1 MLAPADAVRR
11 ELGSCPL
18 LPFTN
23 AHFQMFESQDAKYP
37 GRPAPKSVRAFDGSS
52 CAPVTGS
59 GIAQV
64 APGKCVDLGVSRS
77 ALSDRVEGALD
88 APSSPGMEYLPQR
101 AALASGPPSRSF
113 EQYAQRLQHRL
124 QQQQFPPN
132 GGGVRDGCGSV
143 GAPPWRVLY
152 YVDAVPQLGFGSTV
166 EYGIMFLARA
176 THLGSQLVFGRRSS
190 PVWTSPWACGGER
203 SLSCYFN
210 MTGCCGVLQIG
221 GRTLQLP
228 RRRNPINLGLPGFE
242 TFGAAALSGQL
253 AHFFFERMTPRT
265 RAEVDKR
272 REAVLPRR
280 VGSPGAPPAQ
290 PACIGM
296 HVRGGDACHAR
307 RYCPSNLTST
317 YFAEAARMRDLYG
330 VNTII
335 LATDSSRAAEA
346 CASRPLGF
354 ECRTLRMTR
363 AKFESATFIEQRV
376 SKHEAGKLSG
386 STIALDTLADV
397 DMLADCQYHVLVF
410 RSAISR
416 LAYALATARRSGPT
430 PVASMQNPFGSSYLK
445 LAGGRRGGGA
455 GRGKGGKRRAASLPP
470 R

>member
-1 MLAPADAVRR
+1 
-11 ELGSCPL
+11 
-18 LPFTN
+18 
-23 AHFQMFESQDAKYP
+23 
-37 GRPAPKSVRAFDGSS
+37 
-52 CAPVTGS
+52 
-59 GIAQV
+59 
-64 APGKCVDLGVSRS
+64 
-77 ALSDRVEGALD
+77 
-88 APSSPGMEYLPQR
+88 
-101 AALASGPPSRSF
+101 
-113 EQYAQRLQHRL
+113 
-124 QQQQFPPN
+124 
-132 GGGVRDGCGSV
+132 
-143 GAPPWRVLY
+143 
-152 YVDAVPQLGFGSTV
+152 
-166 EYGIMFLARA
+166 
-176 THLGSQLVFGRRSS
+176 
-190 PVWTSPWACGGER
+190 
-203 SLSCYFN
+203 
-210 MTGCCGVLQIG
+210 
-221 GRTLQLP
+221 
-228 RRRNPINLGLPGFE
+228 
-242 TFGAAALSGQL
+242 
-253 AHFFFERMTPRT
+253 
-265 RAEVDKR
+265 
-272 REAVLPRR
+272 
-280 VGSPGAPPAQ
+280 
-290 PACIGM
+290 
-296 HVRGGDACHAR
+296 
-307 RYCPSNLTST
+307 
-317 YFAEAARMRDLYG
+317 MRDLYG